1 MIVSDK
7 PLSFATRIARAAAS
21 ITLAA
26 AMIFTAATATAQDNE
41 IPEDLEAG
49 LFMQKCFSCHQGL
62 LTGQELTNTHQ
73 RTRESLEE
81 TVHRMQ
87 QYTGPLPEEQIT
99 QLVDLMKD
107 EEFVFRIEEAK
118 LVQEERQHA
127 QTEELSAEG
136 EVDGYAMLFMRSC
149 AGCHNIGLG
158 NASGIDLIHTLNQ
171 DSAQVRASVVR
182 MQMQAGPLTDGQI
195 DGLTALLQDQDRVS
209 RLASVGFKNAA
220 ELQGKGETTEDAASS
235 PQDTTGTT
243 ATTADQPQPGVKAEA
258 HATSNFPTGMI
269 IGLLLTT
276 VIAAIGCYFFV
287 WRNED

>member
-1 MIVSDK
+1 MIVLKK
-7 PLSFATRIARAAAS
+7 PLLFTTRFAATVTLAVAMVFSTAAAV
-21 ITLAA
+21 
-26 AMIFTAATATAQDNE
+26 AQDNE

-62 LTGQELTNTHQ
+62 LSGQELTNTHQ

-118 LVQEERQHA
+118 LVQEEKQHA

-136 EVDGYAMLFMRSC
+136 EIDGYAMLFMRSC

-171 DSAQVRASVVR
+171 DADQVRASVVR

-195 DGLTALLQDQDRVS
+195 DGLTALLKDQERVK

-220 ELQGKGETTEDAASS
+220 ELQGGSESSESAASS
-235 PQDTTGTT
+235 STGT
-243 ATTADQPQPGVKAEA
+243 ASGTTVPAAGQTDSQPGVKAEA

-269 IGLLLTT
+269 LGLLLVT

-287 WRNED
+287 WRHED

>member
-1 MIVSDK
+1 MIVLKK
-7 PLSFATRIARAAAS
+7 PLLFTTRFAATVTLAVAMVFSTAAAV
-21 ITLAA
+21 
-26 AMIFTAATATAQDNE
+26 AQDNE

-62 LTGQELTNTHQ
+62 LSGQELTNTHQ

-118 LVQEERQHA
+118 LVQEEQQHA

-136 EVDGYAMLFMRSC
+136 EIDGYAMLFMRSC

-171 DSAQVRASVVR
+171 DADQVRASVVR

-195 DGLTALLQDQDRVS
+195 DGLTALLKDQERVK

-220 ELQGKGETTEDAASS
+220 ELQGGSESSESAASS
-235 PQDTTGTT
+235 STGT
-243 ATTADQPQPGVKAEA
+243 ASGTTVPAAGQTDSQPGVKAEA

-269 IGLLLTT
+269 LGLLLVT

-287 WRNED
+287 WRHED

>member
-1 MIVSDK
+1 MIVLKK
-7 PLSFATRIARAAAS
+7 PLLFTTRFAATVTLAVAMVFSTAAAV
-21 ITLAA
+21 
-26 AMIFTAATATAQDNE
+26 AQDNE

-62 LTGQELTNTHQ
+62 LSGQELTNTHQ

-118 LVQEERQHA
+118 LVQEEKQHA

-136 EVDGYAMLFMRSC
+136 EIDGYAMLFMRSC

-171 DSAQVRASVVR
+171 DADQVRASVVR

-195 DGLTALLQDQDRVS
+195 DGLTALLKDQERVS

-220 ELQGKGETTEDAASS
+220 ELQGGSESTESAASS
-235 PQDTTGTT
+235 STGT
-243 ATTADQPQPGVKAEA
+243 ASGTTVPAAGQTDSQPGVKAEA

-269 IGLLLTT
+269 LGLLLVT

-287 WRNED
+287 WRHED